1 MRVNRL
7 INLIIRAESVC
18 NITQHRTMYTWKL
31 TGHAFK
37 RFNTSCTSH
46 NSNRLAIVL
55 QHCGPKTQNRGKFG
69 SYRKK
74 ISLWFREQGTQVA
87 HVCKKQFE
95 FIAAQRI
102 RRYIQIFHL
111 YTRIWD
117 EVALREFMRSWR
129 LRLARNTKNFLISAT
144 GLSVY
149 DWNRDRISDEE
160 INRYKC
166 EIEGIHTLRDSTVVC
181 TKCHLRIVI
190 DIVQPNV
197 KYCKCGVQSS
207 LTSSEDL
214 DSWQPF
220 IERQDML
227 IWRKKESDSGGLY
240 AYKVYGSF
248 SDVTA
253 DDFLQ
258 VQIDVDYRKQWDPTA
273 QELKIIETDPKSESS
288 INHSTDIIH
297 WEMIWPKLFSN
308 RDYVYQRRWI
318 VDKEEGLV
326 IIVSRVTE
334 HPDVPEKRGIYRVK
348 TYWSYMVIKPYTK
361 FHEPGIE
368 FGLTYFDD
376 PGVAVPSAVTT
387 WVALRGLPDFL
398 IRMRQASKNYQKYKL
413 MKQNTSEHKNSLT
426 FPEDDVSK
434 DQHKVDVEN
443 DLDNDKKSM
452 RDYQDPRD
460 NSTNNTNKLDV
471 VHDVQQEND
480 ITEIENKDTNSTS
493 KEEQGLLHYFY
504 LTKLFAFLD
513 L

>member
-1 MRVNRL
+1 
-7 INLIIRAESVC
+7 
-18 NITQHRTMYTWKL
+18 MYTWKL
-31 TGHAFK
+31 TGHALK
-37 RFNTSCTSH
+37 RFNASCGGRS
-46 NSNRLAIVL
+46 SSSRLAIVL

-69 SYRKK
+69 IYRKR

-87 HVCKKQFE
+87 QVCKKQFE
-95 FIAAQRI
+95 FVAAQRI

-129 LRLARNTKNFLISAT
+129 LRLARNARNFLISAAGVT
-144 GLSVY
+144 VY
-149 DWNRDRISDEE
+149 NWDRDRISDEE
-160 INRYKC
+160 INRYNR
-166 EIEGIHTLRDSTVVC
+166 EIDGIYRLRDSTVVC
-181 TKCHLRIVI
+181 AKCHLRIVI
-190 DIVQPNV
+190 DVVQPNV
-197 KYCKCGVQSS
+197 KYCECNRVQSS
-207 LTSSEDL
+207 VASNQ
-214 DSWQPF
+214 DSDGWQPF

-227 IWRKKESDSGGLY
+227 IWRKKEPDSGGLF

-273 QELKIIETDPKSESS
+273 QELQIIETDPKSELS

-318 VDKEEGLV
+318 VDREKGLV

-334 HPDVPEKRGIYRVK
+334 HPDVPERRGTYRVK
-348 TYWSYMVIKPYTK
+348 TYWSYMVIKPYTE

-376 PGVAVPSAVTT
+376 PGVAVPSAVTA

-398 IRMRQASKNYQKYKL
+398 VRMRQASKDYQKYKL
-413 MKQNTSEHKNSLT
+413 MKQNATASNSLT
-426 FPEDDVSK
+426 LSEEDVSK
-434 DQHKVDVEN
+434 EQIKVDVEDN
-443 DLDNDKKSM
+443 LDDKESM
-452 RDYQDPRD
+452 RDYQDPQD
-460 NSTNNTNKLDV
+460 DSANDTNKLDV
-471 VHDVQQEND
+471 THDVQREND
-480 ITEIENKDTNSTS
+480 ITETENKDTNSTP